1 MTAQQEKPTGTSII
15 SEDEILYRKS
25 FVFVLDVLEFNEKL
39 KKNNKYLIAD
49 KILKQATSF
58 GELIMAI
65 KLTENENEKKTFVK
79 KSLIDAH
86 KTKYLLQLCKY
97 SEDYPSPSNLLLLLE
112 DIMQKLKDNIS
123 SSN

>member
-39 KKNNKYLIAD
+39 KKSNKYLIAN
-49 KILKQATSF
+49 KLLKQATSF

-65 KLTENENEKKTFVK
+65 KLAENENEKKTFVK

-97 SEDYPSPSNLLLLLE
+97 SEDYPSPKKILSDL
-112 DIMQKLKDNIS
+112 DKIIKKLK
-123 SSN
+123 